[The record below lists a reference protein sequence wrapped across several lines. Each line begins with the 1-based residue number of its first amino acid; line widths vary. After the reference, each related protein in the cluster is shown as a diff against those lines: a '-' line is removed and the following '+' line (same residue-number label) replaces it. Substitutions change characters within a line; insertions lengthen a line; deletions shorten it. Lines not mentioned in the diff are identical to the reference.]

1 MVGAIADN
9 NTFLAALFGGAG
21 VAGPLAARRS
31 QGADSPQEKIQATQG
46 SLPVD
51 TVEISAAGQLLSEA
65 DQAEQPRKLSAQ
77 TTPLQKRDVSKPS
90 ADPQAN
96 TSATS
101 SINGD
106 SELTQED
113 EASVRKLKE
122 SDREVRRHEQAH
134 KSAAGGLATGG
145 PTFDFKSGPD
155 GQQYAVGG
163 EVNIDTSPVSGDPQ
177 ATIRKMQQVR
187 RAALA
192 PASPSG
198 QDRSVASQ
206 AAAAEQNARAEL
218 AKQRQT
224 SSELQSSPNAS
235 EVGKDKNQIE
245 ASAKITNETAN
256 ARGEEESATISNATG
271 SEASAAQISTAVA
284 NRASEIVSAT
294 VATTQIPKQLSAIQ
308 IGSIF
313 NAVA

>member
-1 MVGAIADN
+1 MIGAIADN

-31 QGADSPQEKIQATQG
+31 HGAQSPQENNQSSQPA
-46 SLPVD
+46 LPVD
-51 TVEISAAGQLLSEA
+51 TVEISDAGRRLSKA
-65 DQAEQPRKLSAQ
+65 TQAGRPVQAPGRIPSQEKSEI
-77 TTPLQKRDVSKPS
+77 SK
-90 ADPQAN
+90 
-96 TSATS
+96 SATDPHANAS
-101 SINGD
+101 AIRAINGD
-106 SELTQED
+106 NELSQE
-113 EASVRKLKE
+113 EETSVRKLKE

-134 KSAAGGLATGG
+134 KSAAGGVATGG
-145 PTFDFKSGPD
+145 PTFEFQSGPD
-155 GQQYAVGG
+155 GKQYAVGG

-198 QDRSVASQ
+198 QDRAVASQ
-206 AAAAEQNARAEL
+206 AAAAEQKARAEL

-224 SSELQSSPNAS
+224 SSEAQSSTAAS
-235 EVGKDKNQIE
+235 EVGKDKSDIE
-245 ASAKITNETAN
+245 ASAAVTYAAES
-256 ARGEEESATISNATG
+256 EVSAT
-271 SEASAAQISTAVA
+271 QISTATA
-284 NRASEIVSAT
+284 NRASEIVSAS
-294 VATTQIPKQLSAIQ
+294 ATTFQTPKLLSSGK